1 MGNIKKIII
10 VQHRYSSTT
19 PKTQRMLAAAKEYVR
34 FGVNVVFVISTNDNS
49 LDIIDGVRFI
59 SIDENSRKMLRCYKQ
74 FVAAIKK
81 EYDEESAILFYEIPL
96 YAILFSKNKYRV
108 FSEVTEIPFYGNR
121 LSISQRIILNIRY
134 FAARN
139 FNGLFVISKALK
151 HYYTAKGVTRIEVI
165 NMFVDKSRFD
175 GLCKTNV
182 EKYIAYCGTISLYKD
197 GVDDLIRSYA
207 IFNKHYPEY
216 KLYIIGP
223 FENETVKEDLERQV
237 NDLKLSSQV
246 VFTGP
251 IESKEM
257 PQKLLDAS
265 ILALARPDNKQA
277 QYGFPTKL
285 GEYLATGNPVV
296 VTKVGEIPMYI
307 EDKINGILAEP
318 NNPKD
323 FAEKLIYAAEHPKDA
338 AAIGQKGKELTN
350 SEFSSKVQTRKALNY
365 ITK

>member
-1 MGNIKKIII
+1 MSEINKIII
-10 VQHRYSSTT
+10 VQHRYASTT
-19 PKTQRMLAAAKEYVR
+19 PKTQRILAAAKEYVR
-34 FGVNVVFVISTNDNS
+34 LGVNVVFVISTNDNS
-49 LDIIDGVRFI
+49 LDNIDGVRFI
-59 SIDENSRKMLRCYKQ
+59 SIDENRRKMLRCYKQ

-96 YAILFSKNKYRV
+96 YAIFFSKNKYRV
-108 FSEVTEIPFYGNR
+108 FSEVTEIPYCGNK
-121 LSISQRIILNIRY
+121 LSISQRLILSIRY

-139 FNGLFVISKALK
+139 FTGLFVISKALK
-151 HYYTAKGVTRIEVI
+151 HYYIAKGVTRIEVI
-165 NMFVDKSRFD
+165 NMFVDRSRFD
-175 GLCKTNV
+175 GLRKSNV

-197 GVDDLIRSYA
+197 GVDDLIKSYS
-207 IFNKHYPEY
+207 IFYKHYPDY
-216 KLYIIGP
+216 KLYILGP
-223 FENETVKEDLERQV
+223 FENDSVEDVLKKQV

-246 VFTGP
+246 VFTGS
-251 IESKEM
+251 IESNEI

-307 EDKINGILAEP
+307 EDGINGILAEP

-323 FAEKLIYAAEHPKDA
+323 FAEKLIYAAEHPKEA
-338 AAIGQKGKELTN
+338 TAIGQKGKELTN
-350 SEFSSKVQTRKALNY
+350 SEFSSKVQTKKALNY